1 MMPEECPKCGER
13 FSTEHDMKIHY
24 GHLHDGSLRGVETV
38 CEHCSTSFRTTKN
51 NYKSREMDFCS
62 RNCYGKWLS
71 KNRKGENHPNYSG
84 GYDYPYNGSWN
95 RVRELAIKR
104 DYEKCRMCRLTRK
117 ECQKQYDRNLHV
129 HHKIPTSYFDDV
141 EEAHVLHN
149 LITLCPDCHDYVE
162 YE

>member
-1 MMPEECPKCGER
+1 MTVNCPTCNDEFEK
-13 FSTEHDMKIHY
+13 EHYMKIHHEHEHNESIA
-24 GHLHDGSLRGVETV
+24 GKLKK
-38 CEHCSTSFRTTKN
+38 CEQCGEKTRVRKWNDRKNSRT
-51 NYKSREMDFCS
+51 FCDKD
-62 RNCYGKWLS
+62 CHGKWLS
-71 KNRKGENHPNYSG
+71 ENRKGENHPNYNG

-95 RVRELAIKR
+95 RVRELTIKR
-104 DYEKCRMCRLTRK
+104 DYGKCRMCRLTRR
-117 ECQKQYDRNLHV
+117 ECENNYGRDLHV